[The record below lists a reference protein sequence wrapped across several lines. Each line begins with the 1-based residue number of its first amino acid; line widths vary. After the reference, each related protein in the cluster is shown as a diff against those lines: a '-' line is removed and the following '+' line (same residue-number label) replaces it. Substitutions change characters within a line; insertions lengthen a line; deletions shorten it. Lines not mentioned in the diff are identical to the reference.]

1 VFSVYE
7 RRRIVVLGLVT
18 LLVVGAIRLIGG
30 QSDAVV
36 GDQTSTSST
45 RAPEG
50 EIPEPVIL
58 GGPSPLAPTG
68 SAIIAYPAESPSS
81 IDGLATFSNLGYTQ
95 TPVCYSTVAP
105 IGMEITITNVNN
117 GRKIRCTNV
126 YSVLVPYGMSVLMH
140 SSLFVEIANLIDAPL
155 PVRISW

>member
-1 VFSVYE
+1 MFSIYE
-7 RRRIVVLGLVT
+7 RRRIVVLGLLT
-18 LLVVGAIRLIGG
+18 L
-30 QSDAVV
+30 AVV
-36 GDQTSTSST
+36 GVLRLSGSGSDETVVDETSTSST

-58 GGPSPLAPTG
+58 GGPSPLSPTG
-68 SAIIAYPAESPSS
+68 SAIIAYPAESPTAV
-81 IDGLATFSNLGYTQ
+81 DGLATFSNLGYTQ

-105 IGMEITITNVNN
+105 IGAEIVVTNVNN
-117 GRKIRCTNV
+117 GRKITCTNV
-126 YSVLVPYGMSVLMH
+126 YSLMIPYGMSVMMH